1 MLQVLVESRASRP
14 RRASWTAA
22 SFLAHAEVI
31 GLAVYVTTRVAPTA
45 PRVEPVQDNIIY
57 VAPPPA
63 PRSAAPSRTPS
74 LPGPISIAQLV
85 FTVPNIDAPSIPA
98 PQTDLRRLIEELGR
112 TTVGTINGGNRG
124 ATVGEGGVHTAESVD
139 RVVVP
144 LRGNPSPAYPVRLS
158 SAGVEGHVTVGFVV
172 DTIGRVEAASVEIL
186 EASHA
191 LFGEAVRQWLKLTR
205 YEPALANGRAV
216 RQLVRQRVGFTLA
229 R

>member
-1 MLQVLVESRASRP
+1 MLQVLVESRAPRP
-14 RRASWTAA
+14 RRGSWTAA
-22 SFLAHAEVI
+22 SFLAHAAVI
-31 GLAVYVTTRVAPTA
+31 GLAVYVTTHVAPTA
-45 PRVEPVQDNIIY
+45 PRVEPVPDIIY

-63 PRSAAPSRTPS
+63 PRTAAPSRSPS

-85 FTVPNIDAPSIPA
+85 FTVPNVDAPSFPV
-98 PQTDLRRLIEELGR
+98 PQTDLRRLIEDLGR
-112 TTVGTINGGNRG
+112 TTVGTINRGNPG
-124 ATVGEGGVHTAESVD
+124 VTVREGGVHTAESVD
-139 RVVVP
+139 RVVAP

-158 SAGVEGHVTVGFVV
+158 NAGVEGHVTVGFVV
-172 DTIGRVEAASVEIL
+172 DTAGRVEAASVQII

-191 LFGEAVRQWLKLTR
+191 LFGEAVRRWLELTR